1 MQDGNTGRIDSQL
14 QSPIQSTNCRVCLS
28 TPRNIRTK
36 SVLTGGKGWLQIRC
50 PMEHHFGR
58 KESPGI
64 FTSYGRRVS
73 RIPRAY
79 PSQYSVLALAST
91 LGFGTS
97 FSVKL
102 SAISSLDLFSFLS
115 TASLLSTLGSFTR
128 LARLSTVSTFSLLTF
143 LHTSPLTKI
152 GLIDHTALQKQI
164 HVIL

>member
-1 MQDGNTGRIDSQL
+1 MSFHDSMFQKV
-14 QSPIQSTNCRVCLS
+14 PFIYYWCRATNNMLLWSAYRCR
-28 TPRNIRTK
+28 
-36 SVLTGGKGWLQIRC
+36 
-50 PMEHHFGR
+50 MED
-58 KESPGI
+58 I
-64 FTSYGRRVS
+64 VS

-79 PSQYSVLALAST
+79 PSQYSVLALAPT